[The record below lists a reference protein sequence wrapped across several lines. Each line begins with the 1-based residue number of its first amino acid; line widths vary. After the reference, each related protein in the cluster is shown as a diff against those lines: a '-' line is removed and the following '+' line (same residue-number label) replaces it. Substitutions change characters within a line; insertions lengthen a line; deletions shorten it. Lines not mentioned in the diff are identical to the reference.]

1 MGGGGGGKGGGSKYP
16 PVVQTF
22 VEPARA
28 VVDTAVQ
35 AATAVVDTT
44 KDVAKAVGDT
54 AYDIKKNPTVAA
66 VLPVIETA
74 ALVTVGVPP
83 PVASA
88 AVAAANGASVEQ
100 IATSAAASYVGGQA
114 GGAAGTAAASAGA
127 DAVTANIVGSAAG
140 SATKT
145 ALQGGSAED
154 VLKAAAGGA
163 AGSGVGSFAAGQGAD
178 LSTVKGIEQATGTLA
193 TTGDPTKAL
202 VAGGGGYLTQEA
214 RDSIKQPPAPVE
226 DRSTTAPTTTAE
238 APLTLDQQLAQ
249 MIQQEQAKPIDRS
262 QDVQVA
268 DIGRIGDPGSGVYYD
283 PSVGAYRV
291 SDVEPSQEPLIEP
304 TPTEPVEKPAPTQ
317 TIPELPPVVTEERAV
332 SPDDLAIIDL
342 ISQQAGTTPS
352 APATAPV
359 SPAVQPPPAVEPA
372 VPPAPA
378 GEAPSLPEVTTTAP
392 REIVSEDL
400 ALVGDVSAPAA
411 GGAGAGGAGTAGGA
425 GGTAGVGGTE
435 GGVSQ
440 GTLPPVT
447 VTGTP
452 EISADD
458 LAIIDL
464 ITPRE
469 VGTLPEVTIT
479 PGPEEPERDFD
490 FPDLTEEGEAVT
502 ETEVAP
508 DEKATP
514 YKPELFITGSKSRK
528 PYQPRTTTRL
538 GGVAAFA
545 PQTGLSQALT
555 AVRPAGETEGT
566 GTGKERQQV
575 WNEASLRL
583 KDALGL

>member
-1 MGGGGGGKGGGSKYP
+1 MCSPP
-16 PVVQTF
+16 PVVKQLVEKAKEIIVDPVVKTVQT
-22 VEPARA
+22 
-28 VVDTAVQ
+28 
-35 AATAVVDTT
+35 
-44 KDVAKAVGDT
+44 VGDV
-54 AYDIKKNPTVAA
+54 AYDIKKNPTVAT

-74 ALVTVGVPP
+74 ALISVGVPA

-100 IATSAAASYVGGQA
+100 IATAAIAAEVGGRV
-114 GGAAGTAAASAGA
+114 GGAAGTAASKAGA
-127 DAVTANIVGSAAG
+127 DAVVANIVGSAAG
-140 SATKT
+140 SATST
-145 ALQGGSAED
+145 AIKGGSAED

-163 AGSGVGSFAAGQGAD
+163 AGSGAGSFAAGQGAD

-202 VAGGGGYLTQEA
+202 VAGGGAYLTQEA
-214 RDSIKQPPAPVE
+214 RDSRTQPPAPVE
-226 DRSTTAPTTTAE
+226 DRSTAAPTITAE
-238 APLTLDQQLAQ
+238 APLTLDQQLAEL
-249 MIQQEQAKPIDRS
+249 ITQAPPVDRT
-262 QDVQVA
+262 QDVQLAGPMV
-268 DIGRIGDPGSGVYYD
+268 D
-283 PSVGAYRV
+283 GA
-291 SDVEPSQEPLIEP
+291 
-304 TPTEPVEKPAPTQ
+304 
-317 TIPELPPVVTEERAV
+317 LPPEGQTGTLPEQVITGEREV
-332 SPDDLAIIDL
+332 SPDDL
-342 ISQQAGTTPS
+342 T
-352 APATAPV
+352 
-359 SPAVQPPPAVEPA
+359 
-372 VPPAPA
+372 
-378 GEAPSLPEVTTTAP
+378 
-392 REIVSEDL
+392 
-400 ALVGDVSAPAA
+400 LVGDVSTRGGQATTTAAP
-411 GGAGAGGAGTAGGA
+411 GP
-425 GGTAGVGGTE
+425 V
-435 GGVSQ
+435 Q

-452 EISADD
+452 EVSPDD

-490 FPDLTEEGEAVT
+490 FPDLTEEGETVT
-502 ETEVAP
+502 KTEVAP

-514 YKPELFITGSKSRK
+514 YKPELFITGGKSRK

-538 GGVAAFA
+538 GGVTAFA

-566 GTGKERQQV
+566 GTGRERQQV

>member
-1 MGGGGGGKGGGSKYP
+1 MCEPP
-16 PVVQTF
+16 PVVKKL
-22 VEPARA
+22 VEKAKEI
-28 VVDTAVQ
+28 VVDPVVKTVQ
-35 AATAVVDTT
+35 T
-44 KDVAKAVGDT
+44 VGDV
-54 AYDIKKNPTVAA
+54 AYDIKKNPTVAT

-74 ALVTVGVPP
+74 ALISVGVPA

-100 IATSAAASYVGGQA
+100 IATAAIAAEVGGRV
-114 GGAAGTAAASAGA
+114 GGAAGTAASKAGA

-140 SATKT
+140 SATKS

-178 LSTVKGIEQATGTLA
+178 VSAVKGIEQATGTLA

-202 VAGGGGYLTQEA
+202 VAGGGAYLTQEA
-214 RDSIKQPPAPVE
+214 RDAAQTRAASK
-226 DRSTTAPTTTAE
+226 AE

-249 MIQQEQAKPIDRS
+249 MIQQEQDRPIDRS

-304 TPTEPVEKPAPTQ
+304 APPTPTGE
-317 TIPELPPVVTEERAV
+317 V
-332 SPDDLAIIDL
+332 S
-342 ISQQAGTTPS
+342 T
-352 APATAPV
+352 
-359 SPAVQPPPAVEPA
+359 
-372 VPPAPA
+372 
-378 GEAPSLPEVTTTAP
+378 LPEVTTTAP
-392 REIVSEDL
+392 REVLPGDL
-400 ALVGDVSAPAA
+400 TLVGDVFTPTAGR
-411 GGAGAGGAGTAGGA
+411 GGAGGGGTARSGA
-425 GGTAGVGGTE
+425 GTAGVGGA
-435 GGVSQ
+435 GGDVSQ

-452 EISADD
+452 EVSPDD

-490 FPDLTEEGEAVT
+490 FPDLTEEGETVT
-502 ETEVAP
+502 ETETAP
-508 DEKATP
+508 DKKATP

-528 PYQPRTTTRL
+528 PLQPRSTTRL

-566 GTGKERQQV
+566 ATGRERQQV

>member
-1 MGGGGGGKGGGSKYP
+1 M
-16 PVVQTF
+16 
-22 VEPARA
+22 
-28 VVDTAVQ
+28 
-35 AATAVVDTT
+35 
-44 KDVAKAVGDT
+44 
-54 AYDIKKNPTVAA
+54 
-66 VLPVIETA
+66 
-74 ALVTVGVPP
+74 
-83 PVASA
+83 
-88 AVAAANGASVEQ
+88 
-100 IATSAAASYVGGQA
+100 
-114 GGAAGTAAASAGA
+114 
-127 DAVTANIVGSAAG
+127 
-140 SATKT
+140 
-145 ALQGGSAED
+145 
-154 VLKAAAGGA
+154 
-163 AGSGVGSFAAGQGAD
+163 
-178 LSTVKGIEQATGTLA
+178 A

-214 RDSIKQPPAPVE
+214 RDSTKQPPAPVE
-226 DRSTTAPTTTAE
+226 DRSTAAPTTTAE

-249 MIQQEQAKPIDRS
+249 MITQEQAKPIDRS

-304 TPTEPVEKPAPTQ
+304 APPA
-317 TIPELPPVVTEERAV
+317 PELPPVTITEERAV

-342 ISQQAGTTPS
+342 INQQAGTAPS

-392 REIVSEDL
+392 REVVSEDL
-400 ALVGDVSAPAA
+400 TLVGDVSAPAA

-425 GGTAGVGGTE
+425 GGTAGVGGAE
-435 GGVSQ
+435 SGVSQ

-469 VGTLPEVTIT
+469 EVRNLPEVTVT

-490 FPDLTEEGEAVT
+490 FPDLTEEGETVT

-514 YKPELFITGSKSRK
+514 YKPELVITGGKSRK

>member
-1 MGGGGGGKGGGSKYP
+1 MCEPP
-16 PVVQTF
+16 PVVKQL
-22 VEPARA
+22 VEKAKEI
-28 VVDTAVQ
+28 VVDPVVKTVQ
-35 AATAVVDTT
+35 T
-44 KDVAKAVGDT
+44 VGDV
-54 AYDIKKNPTVAA
+54 AYDIKKNPTVAT

-74 ALVTVGVPP
+74 ALISVGVPA

-100 IATSAAASYVGGQA
+100 IAVAAVAAEVGGRV

-127 DAVTANIVGSAAG
+127 DAVTANIVGSAVG
-140 SATKT
+140 SATST
-145 ALQGGSAED
+145 AVKGGSAED
-154 VLKAAAGGA
+154 ILKAAAGGA

-202 VAGGGGYLTQEA
+202 VAGGSGYLLSEA
-214 RDSIKQPPAPVE
+214 RDSTKQPPAPVE
-226 DRSTTAPTTTAE
+226 DRSTAASTTTAE
-238 APLTLDQQLAQ
+238 APLTLDQQLAEL
-249 MIQQEQAKPIDRS
+249 ITQAPPVDRT
-262 QDVQVA
+262 QDVRLAGPMV
-268 DIGRIGDPGSGVYYD
+268 D
-283 PSVGAYRV
+283 GA
-291 SDVEPSQEPLIEP
+291 
-304 TPTEPVEKPAPTQ
+304 
-317 TIPELPPVVTEERAV
+317 LPPEGQTGTLPEQVITGEREV
-332 SPDDLAIIDL
+332 SPDDL
-342 ISQQAGTTPS
+342 T
-352 APATAPV
+352 
-359 SPAVQPPPAVEPA
+359 
-372 VPPAPA
+372 
-378 GEAPSLPEVTTTAP
+378 
-392 REIVSEDL
+392 
-400 ALVGDVSAPAA
+400 LVGDVSTRGRRPTAPAA
-411 GGAGAGGAGTAGGA
+411 PGP
-425 GGTAGVGGTE
+425 V
-435 GGVSQ
+435 Q

-452 EISADD
+452 EVSPDD

-490 FPDLTEEGEAVT
+490 FPDLTEEGETVT

-528 PYQPRTTTRL
+528 PLQPRSTTRL
-538 GGVAAFA
+538 GGVTAFA

-566 GTGKERQQV
+566 GTGRERQQV

>member
-1 MGGGGGGKGGGSKYP
+1 MGGGGGGGKGGGSKFP

-28 VVDTAVQ
+28 VVDTAVKT
-35 AATAVVDTT
+35 ATAVVDTT
-44 KDVAKAVGDT
+44 KDVAKVVGDT
-54 AYDIKKNPTVAA
+54 AYDIKKNPTVAT

-100 IATSAAASYVGGQA
+100 IATSAAASFVGGQV

-140 SATKT
+140 SATKS

-178 LSTVKGIEQATGTLA
+178 VSTVKGIQQATGTLA

-202 VAGGGGYLTQEA
+202 VAGGGAYLTQEA

-226 DRSTTAPTTTAE
+226 TRTPTPVAE
-238 APLTLDQQLAQ
+238 APLTLDQQLAEL
-249 MIQQEQAKPIDRS
+249 IQQQPPVDRT
-262 QDVQVA
+262 QDVQLAGPMVEGA
-268 DIGRIGDPGSGVYYD
+268 LPVISEAERIRQENAARELSPL
-283 PSVGAYRV
+283 
-291 SDVEPSQEPLIEP
+291 EPQQIEDR
-304 TPTEPVEKPAPTQ
+304 TVVPVEAPSPDLQ
-317 TIPELPPVVTEERAV
+317 DVFINAPEFNEPVVT
-332 SPDDLAIIDL
+332 D
-342 ISQQAGTTPS
+342 Q
-352 APATAPV
+352 
-359 SPAVQPPPAVEPA
+359 
-372 VPPAPA
+372 
-378 GEAPSLPEVTTTAP
+378 
-392 REIVSEDL
+392 
-400 ALVGDVSAPAA
+400 
-411 GGAGAGGAGTAGGA
+411 
-425 GGTAGVGGTE
+425 
-435 GGVSQ
+435 
-440 GTLPPVT
+440 
-447 VTGTP
+447 
-452 EISADD
+452 
-458 LAIIDL
+458 AIIDL

-469 VGTLPEVTIT
+469 EVRTLPEVTVT

-490 FPDLTEEGEAVT
+490 FPDLPEETPADTTLIDELPELPEEEVLPTEE
-502 ETEVAP
+502 
-508 DEKATP
+508 ATP
-514 YKPELFITGSKSRK
+514 YKPELFITGSKSPK
-528 PYQPRTTTRL
+528 PYQPRSTTRL
-538 GGVAAFA
+538 GGVTAFA

-583 KDALGL
+583 KDALGI